1 MGRGI
6 ARRGEVRRP
15 CVWCASCVCAVKS
28 SRLKLEGKWFRMRR
42 AWRRRRAVENLE
54 GRLEMGD
61 GASFTRDLG
70 ERVMAGGYG

>member
-1 MGRGI
+1 
-6 ARRGEVRRP
+6 
-15 CVWCASCVCAVKS
+15 
-28 SRLKLEGKWFRMRR
+28 MRR